1 MCLDPDRAPVGGRR
15 PRRPTDRIEDAVAW
29 LLTGAALL
37 LVVVAGVT
45 GIAVHGREAE
55 RAELE
60 SRSTSQTRAVL
71 LEDVHVATGEHGERM
86 PVHVL
91 ARWTDRDGLEHV
103 GGLPT
108 TRSQPGGAEVDVW
121 IDAAGEITSRPVRPA
136 NAVFGGITAAVG
148 VLCAGATLLVAT
160 WLGVRRV
167 TGLCNSRR
175 WEQEWACVEPQ
186 WRRTIL

>member
-1 MCLDPDRAPVGGRR
+1 LSTGRSAR
-15 PRRPTDRIEDAVAW
+15 WRSSERLRE
-29 LLTGAALL
+29 
-37 LVVVAGVT
+37 
-45 GIAVHGREAE
+45 GI
-55 RAELE
+55 
-60 SRSTSQTRAVL
+60 TTRAVL
-71 LEDVHVATGEHGERM
+71 LEDLHVATGEHGERK

-91 ARWTDRDGLEHV
+91 ARWTDRDGLEHIGV
-103 GGLPT
+103 LLT
-108 TRSQPGGAEVDVW
+108 TRSEPAGAEVDVW

-175 WEQEWACVEPQ
+175 WEQEWACMEPQ